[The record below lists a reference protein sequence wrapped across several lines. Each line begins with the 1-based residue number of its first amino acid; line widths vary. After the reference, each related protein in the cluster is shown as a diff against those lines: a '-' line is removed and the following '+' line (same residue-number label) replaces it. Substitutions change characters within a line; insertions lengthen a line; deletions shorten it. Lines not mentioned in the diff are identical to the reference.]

1 MPKSGSKL
9 DVVVASTNPVKMRA
23 VLGGFQETFA
33 SSAIHVRGIPV
44 STPAAAQ
51 PYGDDETRRG
61 AEARASGAQ
70 DFALDA
76 DFWVGIEGG
85 VADLGQ
91 EMAAFAWVVICS
103 RDRTGRA
110 RTGTFFLPQVVAG
123 LVRQGLELGLA
134 DDRVFGTT
142 NSKQDA
148 GAVGLLT
155 GGVIDRESLYRH
167 AVSLALIPFRNAAL
181 YPKQ

>member
-1 MPKSGSKL
+1 MPKQGSTL

-23 VLGGFQETFA
+23 VAGGFREVFG
-33 SSAIHVRGIPV
+33 SSVLDVRGIQL
-44 STPAAAQ
+44 STPAPAQ
-51 PYGDDETRRG
+51 PHGDDETWLG

-70 DFALDA
+70 GLAPDA

-91 EMAAFAWVVICS
+91 EMAAFAWVVVRS

-110 RTGTFFLPQVVAG
+110 RTGTFFLPQVVAD
-123 LVRQGLELGLA
+123 LVRHGLELGLA
-134 DDRVFGTT
+134 DDRVFGTM
-142 NSKQDA
+142 NSKQDV

-155 GGVIDRESLYRH
+155 GNVIDRESLYRH
-167 AVSLALIPFRNAAL
+167 AVVLALIPFRNAAL
-181 YPKQ
+181 YPRS